1 MRRSERR
8 SRQLLS
14 RTYVTDSQVRLEF
27 NLLHSSTNIV
37 SEEFNKYL
45 SYVRNL
51 GFEDT
56 PDYDYLRELFT
67 QALKSTGEVEDGE
80 YDWMK
85 LNNGKGWEAV
95 KSHPSAGHLHHSNIN
110 PNSSTAVN
118 LHGNQIRPQ
127 KNQLPVG
134 RLEADLPKPGVPR
147 QPPGVSSGRLP
158 RNMDPA
164 KYHPDAVKRKSMAEP
179 GPPEGSTM
187 AQFQNSQPNLVGN
200 RMNQAQSPMTGN
212 AQAHQT
218 GVRAPV
224 NEPKDGFT
232 KKFMR
237 LFCCGA

>member
-1 MRRSERR
+1 MKH
-8 SRQLLS
+8 
-14 RTYVTDSQVRLEF
+14 SQVRLKF
-27 NLLHSSTNIV
+27 NLFHSSTNII

-95 KSHPSAGHLHHSNIN
+95 KPHPSAGHLHHSNIN
-110 PNSSTAVN
+110 QNSSTAVN

-134 RLEADLPKPGVPR
+134 RLEADLPKPGASR
-147 QPPGVSSGRLP
+147 QPPGVSSGRHL

-164 KYHPDAVKRKSMAEP
+164 KYHPDAVKRKSMGDP

-187 AQFQNSQPNLVGN
+187 AQFQNSQPNLVGS

-224 NEPKDGFT
+224 NEPKEGFT
-232 KKFMR
+232 KKLMK
-237 LFCCGA
+237 LFCCGE